1 MRILKT
7 TICALLIFSV
17 LFCTYG
23 CTNSDGDYPVTIG
36 NITFEESPEK
46 VAVVSPNV
54 ADIIDCIGYNTKVAL
69 VSDQVLT
76 ESYKDTEKCGN
87 NIDPDVDKIVKSGAT
102 VVLADDNISDG
113 TIKKLEDKD
122 IKVVQFHYGNTKD
135 DVKTTYTSIGSI
147 LKGKEGK
154 EKAESAWTL
163 LFKYLDTYKDQAER
177 KNSEKF
183 LMYVSGTGPIT
194 TAIESSW
201 YYTILNYSGTKV
213 IMGSLS
219 DPTVSIGEIGE
230 LNPDFLIY
238 DKNTYQTIKNRTV
251 VQECKFLAKG
261 GTLRLDKDYLKLQ
274 GTTAIENIRKII
286 SLYDKDAVEKAE
298 QIIKNQGTETTTAG
312 TTATTS
318 EPDKTTT
325 VSSTT
330 ATNSSSSAK
339 VTTTTQTTIAQ
350 TATTTNQT
358 TSTTSTSSKY
368 ELQSKY
374 NVNFTESAIDS
385 MKKDK
390 ENKYIKAMQ
399 QRLSDLGYIDEHYI
413 TGYLGDL
420 TIAALEKFQK
430 ANSLDP
436 DGKVNSKVL
445 EKLFSKDAKPHS

>member
-1 MRILKT
+1 MRILKI
-7 TICALLIFSV
+7 TISTLLIFSV
-17 LFCTYG
+17 LLCSYG

-36 NITFEESPEK
+36 NTTFEENPEK

-69 VSDQVLT
+69 VSDQVIT

-87 NIDPDVDKIVKSGAT
+87 HIEPDVDKIVKSGAT

-113 TIKKLEDKD
+113 TIKSLEAKD

-135 DVKTTYTSIGSI
+135 DIKTTYASIGSI
-147 LKGKEGK
+147 LRGKEGK
-154 EKAESAWTL
+154 KKAESAFNL
-163 LFKYLDTYKDQAER
+163 LFKYLDTYKEQAER

-183 LMYVSGTGPIT
+183 MIYVSGTGPIVT
-194 TAIESSW
+194 VVNESW
-201 YYTILNYSGTKV
+201 YYQLLDYSGTRV
-213 IMGSLS
+213 IMGSMD
-219 DPTVSIGEIGE
+219 DPTVSIGEIAE
-230 LNPDFLIY
+230 FNPDFLIY
-238 DKNTYQTIKNRTV
+238 DKNTYKTIKYRTV
-251 VQECKFLAKG
+251 VQECKFLTKG
-261 GTLRLDKDYLKLQ
+261 GNLRLDKEYLKLQ

-286 SLYDKDAVEKAE
+286 NLYDKDAVEKAYD
-298 QIIKNQGTETTTAG
+298 IIKNQGTEATTTA
-312 TTATTS
+312 TAS
-318 EPDKTTT
+318 NKATTT

-330 ATNSSSSAK
+330 VKESSSSAK
-339 VTTTTQTTIAQ
+339 ATATTATKATKTTQTT
-350 TATTTNQT
+350 TTTKQT
-358 TSTTSTSSKY
+358 TSTTKPDTKY

-399 QRLSDLGYIDEHYI
+399 ERLSDLGYIDEHYI

-420 TIAALEKFQK
+420 TIAALEKFQTT
-430 ANSLDP
+430 NNLDS
-436 DGKVNSKVL
+436 DGKVTSKVL